1 VVFGH
6 LPLPEEAEALG
17 MGSSSPETLIVRTV
31 KDDRGRVL
39 EVCEMVVDASKYILE
54 YDCDL

>member
-1 VVFGH
+1 
-6 LPLPEEAEALG
+6 
-17 MGSSSPETLIVRTV
+17 MGSSWPVTLIVRTV